1 MQDRLKS
8 KVLWVSV
15 AALIIS
21 SLITMN
27 LISVAESEQINI
39 IVANVLN
46 ILALLGIFNNPTS
59 KENW

>member
-8 KVLWVSV
+8 KVLWVAV

-27 LISVAESEQINI
+27 LISVAESEQVNI
-39 IVANVLN
+39 IVANVLD